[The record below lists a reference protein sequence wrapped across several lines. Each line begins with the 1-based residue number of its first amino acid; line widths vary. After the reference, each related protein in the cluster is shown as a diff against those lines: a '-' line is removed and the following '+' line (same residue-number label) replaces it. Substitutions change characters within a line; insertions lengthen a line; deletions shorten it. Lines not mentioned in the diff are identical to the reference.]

1 MLLSNDEFLTRLE
14 ALLAA
19 QKDHGTVFITQ
30 KRHTYQP
37 EASTSAAGAAA
48 GGDVEMNDAGAGGA
62 DEEEDREWPLLVR
75 ATEGN
80 GKDKGKKVNISTV
93 VQPADADAFISSYS
107 TLLRASFAASLRP
120 KRKKADQQRARAPRA
135 AKRTVARLQRRAQQQ
150 AAGGGGAD
158 DVPDVEALVQ
168 KELAKKQGGA
178 ARSAATAGG
187 AGGTFRPRL
196 PKVVGPRRGAGIEK
210 RRKTVRRREK
220 AVERFKAGKKRAA
233 AAQ

>member
-1 MLLSNDEFLTRLE
+1 M
-14 ALLAA
+14 A
-19 QKDHGTVFITQ
+19 
-30 KRHTYQP
+30 
-37 EASTSAAGAAA
+37 AAGACDRGQRQGQGQEGQHLDRGASCVSSPHA
-48 GGDVEMNDAGAGGA
+48 LSSSRTSHACSLVSLSSPSLYPLNLRPVEQ
-62 DEEEDREWPLLVR
+62 
-75 ATEGN
+75 TQ
-80 GKDKGKKVNISTV
+80 
-93 VQPADADAFISSYS
+93 VQPADADAFITSYS

-120 KRKKADQQRARAPRA
+120 KRKKADQQRARALRA

-150 AAGGGGAD
+150 AADGGGGD
-158 DVPDVEALVQ
+158 DVPDVETLVQ
-168 KELAKKQGGA
+168 KELAKKQGSGVK
-178 ARSAATAGG
+178 SAATAGG